1 MAPRKKKEA
10 KYEKLLRKIYYT
22 PKEAASFGGIQ
33 GLKKAS
39 QIKGKKV
46 KTKQVA
52 RWLST
57 QDTYTLHKPV
67 QHHFSWSKVVVGG
80 IDVQWQADLADV
92 S

>member
-1 MAPRKKKEA
+1 MAPQKKKEA
-10 KYEKLLRKIYYT
+10 QYEKLLRKIYYT

-39 QIKGKKV
+39 HIKGKKL
-46 KTKQVA
+46 KTKQIV

-67 QHHFSWSKVVVGG
+67 RHHF
-80 IDVQWQADLADV
+80 A
-92 S
+92 